1 MASSYQI
8 PWAYRAATEPTSV
21 SHDRETGP
29 ANDLIRT
36 AGVRPGPPGAQE
48 HSHGDGPLLK
58 VVCVWYRSHNIIRH
72 GPHTCRRTT
81 RTALDEAIIPVVICQ
96 QSTIATKWL
105 TRTLPLKIDLLTL
118 KSWRWFSVP
127 QGTALGGACPWSL
140 LENQYETH
148 KNIDVETCRL
158 RPVTSQC
165 TKWWFPTAACVWTSL
180 VQWNVWIHRLPRANV
195 STLSPALVGR
205 HFSSVFILLS
215 FMLCQCNVMTLLN
228 NLSGTGTW
236 PCKRH
241 HGHCMIPPLPLPLP
255 SSTGVD
261 SRLQLLACGLYLRL
275 MARTSFGPAQPQH
288 CPHYCW
294 QGMHGLPK
302 CGSALVTM
310 LLLVCLAGPSTSG
323 RPASS
328 TPWGWESARAP
339 PRAVSFQQ
347 YLPSFAWIRG
357 ISQIPDV
364 AELRQVF
371 LFIYFMLSLDTWHLS
386 DTPMQLSSI
395 DVHMLWYVLQ
405 FLVSPGA
412 VYLPQGSSLHLHW
425 LAPLHAAHQPFC
437 YQAPSHCKGQP
448 FAAYGLSWC
457 SAHALTAWVSVK
469 WLSPLNTPATGLPGY
484 SAHPCAQH
492 RSIPKPQPYS
502 PRVFQAVQWSNPL
515 PPLTFFFQS
524 TTIGPL
530 GPARTSYLGSV
541 WTPTSAIMRHS
552 QPWPQRVSHPH
563 ATVCIA
569 CSTRSPARNAWHDT
583 RSLRLPR
590 VCCPQPGTPPAAHVC
605 NACATRGWACNV
617 CSTRSI
623 CPHIGTRTLRLPRVW
638 YPQPLPALC
647 IDTCSLRLHRVL
659 SCGTWLQRVQHPQTL
674 ACPVW
679 TPAHGSRCL
688 SFTQPWWSCSHW
700 ETACSALACK
710 SAKSNGWV
718 PPSAMAATCV
728 SPANPCL
735 PCVEHPQP
743 WACTVCS
750 TRSNCSQLAPAR
762 YVCLVCDTPVYNTCS
777 PSLHSVTL
785 CSSWLQRVQHLQTPA
800 CIVWT
805 PAHGATS
812 RLLLSLWT
820 CDAYPGQGCLQ
831 DGHLD
836 TDCLWCICILTGQ
849 LNGLCHQLGHSRH
862 WTLSIAGLNQLL
874 TYSTFGLAL
883 SPSYVR
889 LFGE

>member
-1 MASSYQI
+1 
-8 PWAYRAATEPTSV
+8 
-21 SHDRETGP
+21 
-29 ANDLIRT
+29 
-36 AGVRPGPPGAQE
+36 
-48 HSHGDGPLLK
+48 
-58 VVCVWYRSHNIIRH
+58 
-72 GPHTCRRTT
+72 
-81 RTALDEAIIPVVICQ
+81 
-96 QSTIATKWL
+96 
-105 TRTLPLKIDLLTL
+105 
-118 KSWRWFSVP
+118 
-127 QGTALGGACPWSL
+127 
-140 LENQYETH
+140 
-148 KNIDVETCRL
+148 
-158 RPVTSQC
+158 
-165 TKWWFPTAACVWTSL
+165 
-180 VQWNVWIHRLPRANV
+180 
-195 STLSPALVGR
+195 
-205 HFSSVFILLS
+205 
-215 FMLCQCNVMTLLN
+215 
-228 NLSGTGTW
+228 
-236 PCKRH
+236 
-241 HGHCMIPPLPLPLP
+241 
-255 SSTGVD
+255 
-261 SRLQLLACGLYLRL
+261 
-275 MARTSFGPAQPQH
+275 
-288 CPHYCW
+288 
-294 QGMHGLPK
+294 
-302 CGSALVTM
+302 
-310 LLLVCLAGPSTSG
+310 
-323 RPASS
+323 
-328 TPWGWESARAP
+328 
-339 PRAVSFQQ
+339 
-347 YLPSFAWIRG
+347 
-357 ISQIPDV
+357 
-364 AELRQVF
+364 
-371 LFIYFMLSLDTWHLS
+371 
-386 DTPMQLSSI
+386 
-395 DVHMLWYVLQ
+395 
-405 FLVSPGA
+405 
-412 VYLPQGSSLHLHW
+412 
-425 LAPLHAAHQPFC
+425 
-437 YQAPSHCKGQP
+437 
-448 FAAYGLSWC
+448 
-457 SAHALTAWVSVK
+457 
-469 WLSPLNTPATGLPGY
+469 
-484 SAHPCAQH
+484 
-492 RSIPKPQPYS
+492 
-502 PRVFQAVQWSNPL
+502 
-515 PPLTFFFQS
+515 
-524 TTIGPL
+524 
-530 GPARTSYLGSV
+530 
-541 WTPTSAIMRHS
+541 MRHS

-836 TDCLWCICILTGQ
+836 TDCLLVHLHPDGPTQWVVPPARSFAP
-849 LNGLCHQLGHSRH
+849 LNFIHSWSEPASYLFYLRFGTFALQHQALWGVTFSFCAKLFLNLD
-862 WTLSIAGLNQLL
+862 TEEAQEPNLS
-874 TYSTFGLAL
+874 
-883 SPSYVR
+883 
-889 LFGE
+889 

>member
-1 MASSYQI
+1 M
-8 PWAYRAATEPTSV
+8 RCTNHSV
-21 SHDRETGP
+21 TRLHRIARDSPLQLMGS
-29 ANDLIRT
+29 
-36 AGVRPGPPGAQE
+36 PGAQPMHWQPE
-48 HSHGDGPLLK
+48 FPLSGSLPSILLPQA
-58 VVCVWYRSHNIIRH
+58 C
-72 GPHTCRRTT
+72 PA
-81 RTALDEAIIPVVICQ
+81 TALTHAHNTGPYP
-96 QSTIATKWL
+96 SL
-105 TRTLPLKIDLLTL
+105 SLTLPG
-118 KSWRWFSVP
+118 SSRQCS
-127 QGTALGGACPWSL
+127 G
-140 LENQYETH
+140 
-148 KNIDVETCRL
+148 
-158 RPVTSQC
+158 VT
-165 TKWWFPTAACVWTSL
+165 P
-180 VQWNVWIHRLPRANV
+180 
-195 STLSPALVGR
+195 SP
-205 HFSSVFILLS
+205 
-215 FMLCQCNVMTLLN
+215 
-228 NLSGTGTW
+228 
-236 PCKRH
+236 
-241 HGHCMIPPLPLPLP
+241 
-255 SSTGVD
+255 
-261 SRLQLLACGLYLRL
+261 
-275 MARTSFGPAQPQH
+275 
-288 CPHYCW
+288 
-294 QGMHGLPK
+294 
-302 CGSALVTM
+302 
-310 LLLVCLAGPSTSG
+310 
-323 RPASS
+323 
-328 TPWGWESARAP
+328 
-339 PRAVSFQQ
+339 
-347 YLPSFAWIRG
+347 
-357 ISQIPDV
+357 
-364 AELRQVF
+364 
-371 LFIYFMLSLDTWHLS
+371 LSL
-386 DTPMQLSSI
+386 
-395 DVHMLWYVLQ
+395 
-405 FLVSPGA
+405 
-412 VYLPQGSSLHLHW
+412 
-425 LAPLHAAHQPFC
+425 
-437 YQAPSHCKGQP
+437 
-448 FAAYGLSWC
+448 
-457 SAHALTAWVSVK
+457 
-469 WLSPLNTPATGLPGY
+469 
-484 SAHPCAQH
+484 
-492 RSIPKPQPYS
+492 
-502 PRVFQAVQWSNPL
+502 
-515 PPLTFFFQS
+515 FFFQS

-530 GPARTSYLGSV
+530 GPAWTSYLGSV